1 MIRVIVSDM
10 DGTLLGTD
18 HKLNCRTTEAIK
30 KACEEDIRFMIATG
44 RSFEGAMKELK
55 QADIVC
61 DYIVSSGAELRDSQ
75 KNIIF
80 SSAMKSE
87 DYVNVYNVLQNY
99 DISFIFCTVE
109 ADYCI
114 GTRDVLKKNLFEH
127 IITFDNNIVAEEIE
141 ENEYYK
147 RMADRTKL
155 VPDIPS
161 LLKLNPKVTK
171 VFVFSN
177 NLRMLN
183 EIKEELSKNPNLA
196 ISSSFSNNLEVTDVS
211 AQKGPMVKMYI
222 EKLGYTMDEVMVIGD
237 SLNDYSMLSM
247 DFGATVAMGN
257 AHPQIK
263 KVAKYVTKSNAEDG
277 VAYLIE
283 MLLKRRAIKEDS

>member
-30 KACEEDIRFMIATG
+30 KACEEGIRFMIATG

-87 DYVNVYNVLQNY
+87 DYVNVYNVLQKY

-155 VPDIPS
+155 VPDILS

-177 NLRMLN
+177 NLGMLD
-183 EIKEELSKNPNLA
+183 EIKAELSKNSNLA

-211 AQKGPMVKMYI
+211 AQKGPVVKMYI

-283 MLLKRRAIKEDS
+283 MLLKRRV

>member
-1 MIRVIVSDM
+1 MIVSDM
-10 DGTLLGTD
+10 DGTILGTD

-30 KACEEDIRFMIATG
+30 KACEADIRFMIATG

-87 DYVNVYNVLQNY
+87 DYINIYNVLQNY
-99 DISFIFCTVE
+99 DVSFIFCTVE

-114 GTRDVLKKNLFEH
+114 GTPEVLKKNLLEH
-127 IITFDNNIVAEEIE
+127 IITFDKNIAVEDIE

-147 RMADRTKL
+147 RMENRIKL
-155 VPDIPS
+155 LPDMLS

-177 NLRMLN
+177 NLEMLA
-183 EIKEELSKNPNLA
+183 EIKEKLSKSPNLA
-196 ISSSFSNNLEVTDVS
+196 ISSSFSNNLEITDVI
-211 AQKGPMVKMYI
+211 AQKGPVVKMYI
-222 EKLGYTMDEVMVIGD
+222 EKLGYTMNEVMVIGD

-247 DFGATVAMGN
+247 NFGATVAMGN
-257 AHPQIK
+257 AHPAVK
-263 KVAKYVTKSNAEDG
+263 KVAKYVTKSNEEDG

-283 MLLKRRAIKEDS
+283 MLLKKRGSCK